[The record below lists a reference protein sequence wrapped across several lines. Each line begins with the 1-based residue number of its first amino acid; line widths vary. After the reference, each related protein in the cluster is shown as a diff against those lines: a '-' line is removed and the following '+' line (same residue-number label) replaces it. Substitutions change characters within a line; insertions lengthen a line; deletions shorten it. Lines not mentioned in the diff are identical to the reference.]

1 MKKITGFFTWLIGS
15 VKGHEFFFKGITTL
29 ILAAG
34 AVVIM
39 IPLAYMIS
47 TSLKDPAQIRSDAN
61 TLIPRKPRTAEING
75 ERYNLYQVTVNDVS
89 REMALLKKAP
99 GGMANFVDPANPA
112 DSVDLKVNEQTPL
125 YRLDIHWENYP
136 EALTAMPFFRYLG
149 NTLIVTFVG
158 MAGMLFSCSLVAYG
172 FSRFRARWLNAL
184 FLLLL
189 STIMLP
195 SQVRLIPLYIFFQ
208 ELGWV
213 NTLLPL
219 IVPQFF
225 ANAYD
230 VFLLRQFFMTIPLEL
245 DDAAKIDGANP
256 LQVLLYIILP
266 QARPALVSVGIFH
279 FLYAWNDFYEPL
291 IFLHTKENWTLAVG
305 LQTFDALFTVNTHLI
320 MAVSVLMIVP
330 PILLFFFS
338 QKIFTQGVV
347 FSGIKG

>member
-1 MKKITGFFTWLIGS
+1 MARITSFLTWLVQS
-15 VKGHEFFFKGITTL
+15 TKGHEFLFKGITTL
-29 ILAAG
+29 VLAAG
-34 AVVIM
+34 AAVIM
-39 IPLAYMIS
+39 IPLAFMIS
-47 TSLKDPAQIRSDAN
+47 TSLKDPAQIRSDNN
-61 TLIPRKPRTAEING
+61 TLIPRKPETVEIDG
-75 ERYNLYQVTVNDVS
+75 ERYNLYQVTIDGQIKQ
-89 REMALLKKAP
+89 MAMIRKAP
-99 GGMANFVDPANPA
+99 GGMAFFADPANPGEL
-112 DSVDLKVNEQTPL
+112 VELKLNEQTAL
-125 YRLDIHWENYP
+125 YRLEIHWENYP
-136 EALTAMPFFRYLG
+136 EAINAMPFWRYLS

-158 MAGMLFSCSLVAYG
+158 MFGMLFSSSLVAYG
-172 FSRFRARWLNAL
+172 FSRFRARWLNVL
-184 FLLLL
+184 FLVLL

-208 ELGWV
+208 KLGWV

-266 QARPALVSVGIFH
+266 QARPALVSVSIFH

-291 IFLHTKENWTLAVG
+291 IFLHTRENWTLAVG
-305 LQTFDALFTVNTHLI
+305 LQTFDALYTINTHLI

-338 QKIFTQGVV
+338 QRIFTQGVV